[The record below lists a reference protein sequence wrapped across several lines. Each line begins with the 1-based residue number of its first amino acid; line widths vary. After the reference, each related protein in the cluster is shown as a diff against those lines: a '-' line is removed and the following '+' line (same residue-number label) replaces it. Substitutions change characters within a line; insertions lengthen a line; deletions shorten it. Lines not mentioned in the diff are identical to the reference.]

1 MYGKNIPL
9 QFWGLAVQCAA
20 YIHNRT
26 THSARSITPYEYW
39 YKKKPDVPHL
49 KVFGCRAFVHV
60 PDEKRRKLD
69 PKATEGVMMGYL
81 EKSLSCYKIW
91 DPAAK
96 KLVISRDVIFEEE
109 AVMRLEGSDDVKEED
124 YFSIFPTHG
133 DSASKTVV
141 ERPDELVPGNQVE
154 EGERRAANHPEDG
167 REINPQIDQDVYA
180 QEDDRQQPD
189 QLADQPREDD
199 DDGFPEDFFH
209 GWEEPPAVQLR
220 RSQRTSKPTAEY
232 REFRGYKSD
241 LQTTSDKSE
250 TNRTTCLSTKIF
262 GKQDLTFQ
270 EALSSKEG
278 ELWKAAMDDEYASL
292 MKNNT
297 WKLVPLPPGRVPIK
311 CRWVFDIK
319 AGYEGVPERYKA
331 RLVALGCSQKP
342 GVDFNQTFA
351 PVVKLSTLRLILALV
366 AAHDL
371 EVLQVDVKTAFLNGQ
386 LDEEIYMRQPEGYVA
401 QEHERE
407 VCRLTKSLYG
417 LKQAPRAWNIE
428 LNDAIIKFG
437 LVRSEE
443 DQCVY
448 HRIQGREWILVI
460 FFVDDGLICGT
471 SKKIIEEFVDHL
483 KKRFEIRILPAERFL
498 GITIDRDRSKKR
510 LSISQPESIEAML
523 NKFKMGDCK
532 SFATPA
538 EPGLK
543 LSLDMSPKTDKER
556 DEMRLIP
563 YKEAVGALLYISTT
577 TRPDISYAVGQVAKF
592 NHNPGLTHWRA
603 VKRIFRYL
611 AGTRKHGIFFS
622 PKEDQGVVGFTDAD
636 HAGDLDDR
644 GSTSGCVFLCHGG
657 SISWFSRKQNC
668 TSLST
673 TEAEFVAGG
682 EAAKEATWIRAFLRE
697 IQMRG
702 SEAIPLF
709 CDNQGAIRVANN
721 PELHRKM
728 KHVELRLRFVQ
739 QAQKTRIIDA
749 RYVDSQNQVAD
760 IFTKA
765 LPTPSFQY
773 LRQKLGVTDAWIDEA
788 NK

>member
-1 MYGKNIPL
+1 MFGKNVPL
-9 QFWGLAVQCAA
+9 QFWGLAIECAA

-26 THSARSITPYEYW
+26 THNANSITPYEYW
-39 YKKKPDVPHL
+39 YKKKPDVAHL

-69 PKATEGVMMGYL
+69 PKAIEGVMMGYL
-81 EKSLSCYKIW
+81 DKSSSCYKIW

-109 AVMRLEGSDDVKEED
+109 AVMKFEGSDNVKEED
-124 YFSIFPTHG
+124 YFLIFPNDG
-133 DSASKTVV
+133 DSAPT
-141 ERPDELVPGNQVE
+141 RPDERVPVNQVE
-154 EGERRAANHPEDG
+154 GGERRVENLQEDG
-167 REINPQIDQDVYA
+167 REVYPQIDRDVYA
-180 QEDDRQQPD
+180 REDDQQQPA
-189 QLADQPREDD
+189 QLAGQPREDD
-199 DDGFPEDFFH
+199 DDGFPEEFFH
-209 GWEEPPAVQLR
+209 GWETPLADQLR
-220 RSQRTSKPTAEY
+220 RSQRIPKPNAEY

-241 LQTTSDKSE
+241 LPTTSIRSGADKVA
-250 TNRTTCLSTKIF
+250 CHPTKIF

-270 EALSSKEG
+270 EALSSEEG
-278 ELWKAAMDDEYASL
+278 ELWKAAMDDEYTSL

-297 WKLVPLPPGRVPIK
+297 WKLLPLPPGRVPIK

-401 QEHERE
+401 QGHEGE
-407 VCRLTKSLYG
+407 VCKLMKSLYG
-417 LKQAPRAWNIE
+417 LRQAPRAWNIE
-428 LNDAIIKFG
+428 LNDAIIQYG
-437 LVRSEE
+437 LTRSEE

-448 HRIQGREWILVI
+448 HRTQGQEWILAI

-471 SKKIIEEFVDHL
+471 NRKIIEDFVDHF
-483 KKRFEIRILPAERFL
+483 KKRFEIRTLPVGRFL

-532 SFATPA
+532 SVATPA

-556 DEMRLIP
+556 DEMKLIP

-577 TRPDISYAVGQVAKF
+577 TRPDISYAVGQAAKF
-592 NHNPGLTHWRA
+592 NHNPGLIHWRA

-622 PKEDQGVVGFTDAD
+622 PREDQGVVGFTDAD

-682 EAAKEATWIRAFLRE
+682 EAAKEATWIRAFLKE
-697 IQMRG
+697 IQKRG
-702 SEAIPLF
+702 SEAIPFF

-728 KHVELRLRFVQ
+728 KHVELRFRFVQ
-739 QAQKTRIIDA
+739 QAQKTGIIDA
-749 RYVDSQNQVAD
+749 RYVDSQNQIAD

-765 LPTPSFQY
+765 LPAPSFQY
-773 LRQKLGVTDAWIDEA
+773 LRQKLGVMDAWIDEVSQ
-788 NK
+788 